1 MCIRDMNKEEIP
13 QHIAIIMDGNG
24 RWAKIRNE
32 NRIQG
37 HIKAKKSVRE
47 SIEFCVEKKIKY
59 LTLFAFS
66 TENWKRPKLEVQA
79 LMNLLN
85 NVISDELN
93 TLKKQNIKLKVIG
106 DLSPLPKKTKESL
119 ELAINET
126 SKNKGLCLILAI
138 NYSGKWDIFN
148 ATKKVLEIKQQLDL
162 ANFNEKVFE
171 KNLSTYNIPDPELII
186 RTSGE
191 ERISNFYLW
200 QAAYSEL
207 YFTDILWPDFNKNEL
222 NNAIFEFK
230 NRNRRFGKL

>member
-1 MCIRDMNKEEIP
+1 MNNKERSIP

-24 RWAKIRNE
+24 RWANKRNE

-47 SIEFCVEKKIKY
+47 SIELCVEKKIKY

-66 TENWKRPKLEVQA
+66 TENWKRPKLEVKA

-85 NVISDELN
+85 NVINEELN
-93 TLKKQNIKLKVIG
+93 NLNNQNIKLKVIG
-106 DLSPLPKKTKESL
+106 DISSLPKKTKESV
-119 ELAINET
+119 ERAISKT
-126 SKNKGLCLILAI
+126 SNNKGLNLILAI
-138 NYSGKWDIFN
+138 NYSGKWDILN
-148 ATKKVLEIKQQLDL
+148 ATKNIIENKKETDL
-162 ANFNEKVFE
+162 ANFNEKIFE

-222 NNAIFEFK
+222 INAIFEFK
-230 NRNRRFGKL
+230 KRNRRFGKL

>member
-1 MCIRDMNKEEIP
+1 MNKEEIP

-93 TLKKQNIKLKVIG
+93 NLKNQKIKLKVIG

-126 SKNKGLCLILAI
+126 SKNNGLCLILAI

-148 ATKKVLEIKQQLDL
+148 ATKKILETKQKLDL

>member
-1 MCIRDMNKEEIP
+1 MKP
-13 QHIAIIMDGNG
+13 GHVAIIMDGNG

-66 TENWKRPKLEVQA
+66 SENWKRPKLEVQA

-93 TLKKQNIKLKVIG
+93 TLKNQNIKLKVIG

-148 ATKKVLEIKQQLDL
+148 ATKKILETKQKLDL

>member
-1 MCIRDMNKEEIP
+1 MNKEEIP

-93 TLKKQNIKLKVIG
+93 NLKNQNIKLKVIG

-148 ATKKVLEIKQQLDL
+148 ATKKILETKQKLDL
-162 ANFNEKVFE
+162 ANFNEKFFE

>member
-1 MCIRDMNKEEIP
+1 MNKEEIP

-66 TENWKRPKLEVQA
+66 TENWKRPKLEVHA

-93 TLKKQNIKLKVIG
+93 TLKNQNIKLKVIG

-148 ATKKVLEIKQQLDL
+148 ATKKILETKQKLDL

>member
-1 MCIRDMNKEEIP
+1 MNKEEIP

-93 TLKKQNIKLKVIG
+93 TLKNQNIKLKVIG

-148 ATKKVLEIKQQLDL
+148 ATKKILETKQKLDL

-222 NNAIFEFK
+222 NSAIFEFK

>member
-1 MCIRDMNKEEIP
+1 MNNKERSIP

-24 RWAKIRNE
+24 RWANKRNE

-47 SIEFCVEKKIKY
+47 SIELCVEKKIKY

-66 TENWKRPKLEVQA
+66 TENWKRPKLEVKA

-85 NVISDELN
+85 NVINEELN
-93 TLKKQNIKLKVIG
+93 NLNNQNIKLKVIG
-106 DLSPLPKKTKESL
+106 YISSLPKKTKESV
-119 ELAINET
+119 ERAISKT
-126 SKNKGLCLILAI
+126 SNTKGLNLILAI
-138 NYSGKWDIFN
+138 NYSGKWDILN
-148 ATKKVLEIKQQLDL
+148 ATKNIIENKKGTDL
-162 ANFNEKVFE
+162 ANFNEKIFE

-200 QAAYSEL
+200 HAAYSEL
-207 YFTDILWPDFNKNEL
+207 YFTDI
-222 NNAIFEFK
+222 
-230 NRNRRFGKL
+230 

>member
-1 MCIRDMNKEEIP
+1 MNKEEIP

-93 TLKKQNIKLKVIG
+93 TLKNQNIKLKVIG

-148 ATKKVLEIKQQLDL
+148 ATKKILDTKQKLDL

>member
-1 MCIRDMNKEEIP
+1 MNKEEIP

-93 TLKKQNIKLKVIG
+93 TLKNQNIKLKVIG

-148 ATKKVLEIKQQLDL
+148 ATKKILETKQKLDL

-171 KNLSTYNIPDPELII
+171 KNLSTHNIPDPELII

>member
-1 MCIRDMNKEEIP
+1 MNKEEIP

-24 RWAKIRNE
+24 RWAKIRNK

-93 TLKKQNIKLKVIG
+93 TLKNQNIKLKVIG

-148 ATKKVLEIKQQLDL
+148 ATKKILETKQKLDL

>member
-1 MCIRDMNKEEIP
+1 MNKEEIP

-85 NVISDELN
+85 NVICDELN
-93 TLKKQNIKLKVIG
+93 NLKNQNIKLKVIG

-148 ATKKVLEIKQQLDL
+148 ATKKILETKQKLDL

>member
-1 MCIRDMNKEEIP
+1 MNKEEIP

-79 LMNLLN
+79 LMKLLN
-85 NVISDELN
+85 NVISDEIYN
-93 TLKKQNIKLKVIG
+93 LKNQNIKLKVIG

-148 ATKKVLEIKQQLDL
+148 ATKKFLETKQKLDL

>member
-1 MCIRDMNKEEIP
+1 MNKEEIP

-93 TLKKQNIKLKVIG
+93 TLKNQNIKLKVIG

-119 ELAINET
+119 KLAINET

-148 ATKKVLEIKQQLDL
+148 ATKKILETKQKLDL

>member
-1 MCIRDMNKEEIP
+1 MNKEEIP

-93 TLKKQNIKLKVIG
+93 TLKNQNIKLKVIG

-148 ATKKVLEIKQQLDL
+148 ATKKILETKQKLDL
-162 ANFNEKVFE
+162 ANFNEKIFE

>member
-1 MCIRDMNKEEIP
+1 MKNKEGVP

-24 RWAKIRNE
+24 RWAKKRNE
-32 NRIQG
+32 NRIKG

-47 SIEFCVEKKIKY
+47 SIEFCVEKNIKY

-79 LMNLLN
+79 LMNLLH
-85 NVISDELN
+85 NVIGEELDN
-93 TLKKQNIKLKVIG
+93 LNDQNIKLKIIG
-106 DLSPLPKKTKESL
+106 DLSPLPEKTRKSL
-119 ELAINET
+119 DLATNET
-126 SKNKGLCLILAI
+126 VNNNGLNLILAI
-138 NYSGKWDIFN
+138 NYSGKWDILN
-148 ATKKVLEIKQQLDL
+148 ATKTILENKENVDL

-171 KNLSTYNIPDPELII
+171 KNLSTFNIPDPELII
-186 RTSGE
+186 RSSGE

>member
-1 MCIRDMNKEEIP
+1 MNKEEIP

-93 TLKKQNIKLKVIG
+93 TLKNQKIKLKVIG

-138 NYSGKWDIFN
+138 NYSGKWDILN
-148 ATKKVLEIKQQLDL
+148 STKKILETKQKLDL

>member
-1 MCIRDMNKEEIP
+1 MNKEVIP

-93 TLKKQNIKLKVIG
+93 TLKNQNIKLKVIG

-148 ATKKVLEIKQQLDL
+148 ATKKILETKQKLDL

>member
-1 MCIRDMNKEEIP
+1 MNKEEIP

-37 HIKAKKSVRE
+37 HIKAKESVRE

-93 TLKKQNIKLKVIG
+93 TLKNQNIKLKVIG

-148 ATKKVLEIKQQLDL
+148 ATKKILETKQKLDL

>member
-1 MCIRDMNKEEIP
+1 MNRLN
-13 QHIAIIMDGNG
+13 HVAIIMDGNG

-93 TLKKQNIKLKVIG
+93 NLKTQNIKIKVIG

-148 ATKKVLEIKQQLDL
+148 ATKKILDTKQKLDL

-171 KNLSTYNIPDPELII
+171 KNLSTYNIPVPELII

-230 NRNRRFGKL
+230 NRTRRFGKV

>member
-1 MCIRDMNKEEIP
+1 MNNKERSIP

-24 RWAKIRNE
+24 RWANKRNE

-47 SIEFCVEKKIKY
+47 SIELCVEKKIKY

-66 TENWKRPKLEVQA
+66 TENWKRPKLEVKA

-85 NVISDELN
+85 NVINEELN
-93 TLKKQNIKLKVIG
+93 NLNNQNIKLKVIG
-106 DLSPLPKKTKESL
+106 DISSLPKKTKESV
-119 ELAINET
+119 ERAISKT
-126 SKNKGLCLILAI
+126 SNNKGLNLILAI
-138 NYSGKWDIFN
+138 NYSGKWDILN
-148 ATKKVLEIKQQLDL
+148 ATKNIIENKKGTDL
-162 ANFNEKVFE
+162 ANFNEKIFE

-222 NNAIFEFK
+222 INAIFEFK
-230 NRNRRFGKL
+230 KRNRRFGKL

>member
-1 MCIRDMNKEEIP
+1 MNKEEIP

-93 TLKKQNIKLKVIG
+93 TLKNQNIKLKVIG

-148 ATKKVLEIKQQLDL
+148 ATKKILEIKQPLDL

>member
-1 MCIRDMNKEEIP
+1 MNKEEIP

-93 TLKKQNIKLKVIG
+93 NLKNQNIKLKVIG

-148 ATKKVLEIKQQLDL
+148 ATKKILETKQKLDL

-171 KNLSTYNIPDPELII
+171 KNLSTCNIPDPELII

>member
-1 MCIRDMNKEEIP
+1 MNKKEIP
-13 QHIAIIMDGNG
+13 QHIAIIMNGNG

-37 HIKAKKSVRE
+37 NIKSKKSVRE

-93 TLKKQNIKLKVIG
+93 NLKNQKIKLKVIG

-148 ATKKVLEIKQQLDL
+148 ATKKILETKQKLDL

-171 KNLSTYNIPDPELII
+171 KNLSTYNIPNPELII

>member
-1 MCIRDMNKEEIP
+1 MNKEEIP

-47 SIEFCVEKKIKY
+47 SIEFCIEKKIKY

-93 TLKKQNIKLKVIG
+93 TLKNQNIKLKVIG

-119 ELAINET
+119 KLAINET

-148 ATKKVLEIKQQLDL
+148 ATKKILETKQKLDL

>member
-1 MCIRDMNKEEIP
+1 MNKEEIP

-24 RWAKIRNE
+24 RWAKSRNE

-93 TLKKQNIKLKVIG
+93 TLKNQNIKLKVIG

-148 ATKKVLEIKQQLDL
+148 ATKKILETKQKLDL

>member
-1 MCIRDMNKEEIP
+1 MNKEEIP

-93 TLKKQNIKLKVIG
+93 TLKNQNIKLKVIG

-148 ATKKVLEIKQQLDL
+148 ATKKILETKQKLDL

-207 YFTDILWPDFNKNEL
+207 YFTDILWPNFNKNEL

>member
-1 MCIRDMNKEEIP
+1 MNKEEIP

-93 TLKKQNIKLKVIG
+93 TLKNQNIKLKVIG

-126 SKNKGLCLILAI
+126 SKNKGLYLILAI

-148 ATKKVLEIKQQLDL
+148 ATKKILETKQKLDL

>member
-1 MCIRDMNKEEIP
+1 MNKEEIP

-93 TLKKQNIKLKVIG
+93 TLKNQNIKLKVIG

-148 ATKKVLEIKQQLDL
+148 ATKKILEKKQKLDL

>member
-1 MCIRDMNKEEIP
+1 
-13 QHIAIIMDGNG
+13 MDGNG
-24 RWAKIRNE
+24 RWAKNRNE

-93 TLKKQNIKLKVIG
+93 TLKNQNIKLKVIG

-148 ATKKVLEIKQQLDL
+148 ATKKILETKQKLDL

-230 NRNRRFGKL
+230 NRTRRFGKL

>member
-1 MCIRDMNKEEIP
+1 MNKEEIP

-66 TENWKRPKLEVQA
+66 TENCERPKLEVQA

-93 TLKKQNIKLKVIG
+93 TLKNQKIKLKVIG

-148 ATKKVLEIKQQLDL
+148 ATKKILETKQKLDL

>member
-1 MCIRDMNKEEIP
+1 MNKEEIP

-93 TLKKQNIKLKVIG
+93 TLKNQNIKLKVIG

-148 ATKKVLEIKQQLDL
+148 ATKKILETKQKPDL